1 MPNNT
6 DREGE
11 ARGLLAGWLAQ
22 HSVAPDSWTPETIAD
37 WRTTPVEEWLAFV
50 PPGIANRVFLVA
62 DGTVYSFSPSQL
74 GMDDAL
80 AAARAERSR
89 GSEEVER

>member
-6 DREGE
+6 EAAARE
-11 ARGLLAGWLAQ
+11 LLAGWLAQ
-22 HSVAPDSWTPETIAD
+22 HSVAPDSWSPETIAD

-62 DGTVYSFSPSQL
+62 DGTVFSFAPSRL
-74 GMDDAL
+74 GMDEAL
-80 AAARAERSR
+80 TAARAERSR
-89 GSEEVER
+89 GSEELER

>member
-11 ARGLLAGWLAQ
+11 ARELLAGWLAE
-22 HSVAPDSWTPETIAD
+22 HSVAPDSWTPKSIAD
-37 WRTTPVEEWLAFV
+37 WRTTPIDEWLAFV
-50 PPGIANRVFLVA
+50 PPGAANRAFLVA
-62 DGTVYSFSPSQL
+62 DGTVYSFAPSQL
-74 GMDDAL
+74 AMDDAL

-89 GSEEVER
+89 GPEELER